1 MLSTAKFTPKHDPPF
16 HQAPK
21 QQTKLQNAF
30 SSLARSSLEF
40 YLAHPFSPRICFHHT
55 LSKTSE
61 KSTCTDDSLRRS
73 RYLYVYVCVP
83 ANVYFNV
90 LIYIC
95 MNVLMCISS
104 NIQCA
109 FLRKCPFSSCATVF
123 LARGSRTT
131 TFLACDS
138 SLVRAHLRLRSCAS
152 VFAKLALF
160 CTFRGRSLRRSQR
173 ESCGELCL
181 RTKFC
186 LRNSYAAAH
195 LQTQKAATAQNNSF
209 TNSHE
214 RSRKRGRSRKRRCAL
229 GRVQSS
235 STAKR
240 SISPSLA
247 DRNGGRTKCARLFFF
262 GLASLGQKRKKQL
275 SKTAAKSP

>member
-1 MLSTAKFTPKHDPPF
+1 MEIWASQFFILKFNFLFFTTNFHFKPQTFAFHHKIHLKARPSVSPSPETTNQIAKRFLFT
-16 HQAPK
+16 
-21 QQTKLQNAF
+21 
-30 SSLARSSLEF
+30 SSLF
-40 YLAHPFSPRICFHHT
+40 PRILSRSPLLSPNHT

-73 RYLYVYVCVP
+73 RYLYVYVYVP

-131 TFLACDS
+131 TFLTCDS

-152 VFAKLALF
+152 VFLLRFSWAFAS
-160 CTFRGRSLRRSQR
+160 TF
-173 ESCGELCL
+173 
-181 RTKFC
+181 T
-186 LRNSYAAAH
+186 
-195 LQTQKAATAQNNSF
+195 
-209 TNSHE
+209 
-214 RSRKRGRSRKRRCAL
+214 
-229 GRVQSS
+229 
-235 STAKR
+235 
-240 SISPSLA
+240 
-247 DRNGGRTKCARLFFF
+247 
-262 GLASLGQKRKKQL
+262 KRKLWRAVLAHKILPSQQLRSCAPANIEGGDCTKQFVHKL
-275 SKTAAKSP
+275 KFT

>member
-1 MLSTAKFTPKHDPPF
+1 MLSTTKFTSKHDPPF

-73 RYLYVYVCVP
+73 RYLYVYVYVP

-109 FLRKCPFSSCATVF
+109 FLRKCPFSSCATVL

-152 VFAKLALF
+152 VFLLHFSWAFAS
-160 CTFRGRSLRRSQR
+160 TF
-173 ESCGELCL
+173 
-181 RTKFC
+181 T
-186 LRNSYAAAH
+186 
-195 LQTQKAATAQNNSF
+195 
-209 TNSHE
+209 
-214 RSRKRGRSRKRRCAL
+214 
-229 GRVQSS
+229 
-235 STAKR
+235 
-240 SISPSLA
+240 
-247 DRNGGRTKCARLFFF
+247 
-262 GLASLGQKRKKQL
+262 KRKLWRAVLAHKILPSQQLRSCASANIEGGDCTKQFVHKL
-275 SKTAAKSP
+275 KFT